1 MGTSGCTSTA
11 RFRLRSARPTNT
23 LLSKSLS
30 LLLLFVV
37 AGATRGAEP
46 LGAFFEPAQP
56 FFHAQVEIAPRAT
69 AAAPDADGNFVV
81 RGVLLPLGGGHCAV
95 FDQELLRVAGV
106 WRVPSGTP
114 LVTLDTMALIS
125 YVVSTRKASVKHP
138 RPTGP
143 LLLTSRM
150 QPGISRASDLSA
162 PRLDPRPPAR
172 ECDEGRGPLPAD
184 FARYAGLELTD
195 AGVVLRYTVDTTA
208 VRERLEARGA
218 PALRVVRHF
227 EISATGSALQITL
240 GRLTGGRVSL
250 MDGSGSITL
259 AERDGEHVAFV
270 APSPQARA
278 FRVTFDFPE
287 ETFTPAAAGMPRAK
301 ERRWPES
308 TTAPAKL
315 DYLSQNGLILDHIAV
330 PEANPWNRR
339 VRPADLAFLSDDQA
353 AVVTFDGDVWL
364 VSGFVDPELAR
375 LEWRRFA
382 SGLHEPLAIAAPGG
396 VIQVATKNGIIRLH
410 DRDTNGEADE
420 FENFNDQVIQSQ
432 TTRSFPLDM
441 AVAPDGAT
449 FVTQGG
455 IVTQSGLASG
465 GTGTAHTGAFLKV
478 SRDGRSLETFARAA
492 REPFLAVHPVTG
504 VVTGT
509 DQQGH
514 YIPSTPVYLVRRG
527 DSFGFLEKEPAP
539 VTPPLVW
546 IPHDQD
552 ISAGSQV
559 WMHGQAMGPWHDRL
573 LHLSYGSGRLLLVA
587 PDFDALVPQ
596 GAVIPLEFK
605 TGLPLLHGR
614 MHPRGDAVFLAGF
627 QIWGTQTPAK
637 WSLGRLRRGPAPIT
651 TALHATSCREGVV
664 LTFANPLS
672 AASVTPQA
680 VRIRSWNYRRSAA
693 YGSGRYAHDDSP
705 GVNRHGVGQTVLA
718 RDGRSAFIHVPH
730 LRPTMQLEVR
740 HDFLLAGGEPARG
753 AVYFTIHAL
762 RDLDL
767 AAAGFPAID
776 FTRGAVATAPEKEP
790 LPTVAQG
797 RALTDSLGCI
807 ACHSTDGTT
816 EGKVGPSW
824 NRIFGAKREFATG
837 GSATVDEYY
846 LREKILDPQKNRISE
861 KPAEMPSYRGVV
873 SDQQLES
880 IVLYLRSLK

>member
-1 MGTSGCTSTA
+1 M
-11 RFRLRSARPTNT
+11 
-23 LLSKSLS
+23 LLSKSLT
-30 LLLLFVV
+30 LLLLVV
-37 AGATRGAEP
+37 AACVVRGAEP
-46 LGAFFEPAQP
+46 PGPFFEPAQP

-69 AAAPDADGNFVV
+69 ADAPDSAGNFVV
-81 RGVLLPLGGGHCAV
+81 RGVLLPLGAGHCAV
-95 FDQELLRVAGV
+95 FDQELLRMAGV
-106 WRVPSGTP
+106 WRVPAGSP
-114 LVTLDTMALIS
+114 LVTLDTMAQIS
-125 YVVSTRKASVKHP
+125 YAASTRKASVKHP

-143 LLLTSRM
+143 LLLTSGM
-150 QPGISRASDLSA
+150 QPGISRARDFSM
-162 PRLDPRPPAR
+162 PPIDPRPPAR
-172 ECDEGRGPLPAD
+172 EGDEGRGALPAD
-184 FARYAGLELTD
+184 FARYGGLELTE
-195 AGVVLRYTVDTTA
+195 AGVVLRYTVGTA
-208 VRERLEARGA
+208 EIRERLEASGA
-218 PALRVVRHF
+218 PALRLVRQF
-227 EISATGSALQITL
+227 EISATDRAFHLTL
-240 GRLTGGRVSL
+240 GQLTGGRVSL
-250 MDGSGSITL
+250 NAPSDSVTL
-259 AERDGEHVAFV
+259 AERDGEPVASI
-270 APSPQARA
+270 APSPRART
-278 FRVTFDFPE
+278 FSVTFEFPG
-287 ETFTPAAAGMPRAK
+287 ETFTPAAARPARSV
-301 ERRWPES
+301 ERRWPQ
-308 TTAPAKL
+308 TATAPAKL
-315 DYLSQNGLILDHIAV
+315 EHLSQNGLIFDLIAV
-330 PEANPWNRR
+330 PEVNPWNRR
-339 VRPADLAFLSDDQA
+339 VRPADLAFLSDDRA

-364 VSGFVDPELAR
+364 VSGFADLQLAR

-382 SGLHEPLAIAAPGG
+382 SGLHEPLAITAPGG

-410 DRDTNGEADE
+410 DRDTNGEADG

-441 AVAPDGAT
+441 AVAPDGST

-455 IVTQSGLASG
+455 IVTQSGLPSG
-465 GTGTAHTGAFLKV
+465 GTGTAHTGAFLRAA
-478 SRDGRSLETFARAA
+478 RDGRALETFARAA

-527 DSFGFLEKEPAP
+527 DSFGFLEKETAP

-552 ISAGSQV
+552 ISASSQV
-559 WMHGQAMGPWHDRL
+559 WMHGKAMGPWHDRL
-573 LHLSYGSGRLLLVA
+573 LHLSYGTGRLLLVVPDLEA
-587 PDFDALVPQ
+587 PVPQ

-627 QIWGTQTPAK
+627 QIWGTQTPTK
-637 WSLGRLRRGPAPIT
+637 WSLGRLRHGPAPIT
-651 TALHATSCREGVV
+651 TALHALSTREGVV
-664 LTFANPLS
+664 LTFADPLS

-693 YGSGRYAHDDSP
+693 YGSGRYSHDGSP
-705 GVNRHGVGQTVLA
+705 GADRHGVGQTVLS
-718 RDGRSAFIHVPH
+718 RDGRSVFIHVPQ

-740 HDFLLAGGEPARG
+740 HDFLLARGEPARG
-753 AVYFTIHAL
+753 AVFFTIHAL

-776 FTRGAVATAPEKEP
+776 RTRGAIATAPEKEP

-797 RALTDSLGCI
+797 RALTVSLGCI
-807 ACHSTDGTT
+807 VCHSTDGTT

-824 NRIFGAKREFATG
+824 KRIFGAKREFATG

-846 LREKILDPQKNRISE
+846 LREKILDPQKNRLAE

-873 SDQQLES
+873 SDQQIES

>member
-1 MGTSGCTSTA
+1 MTVRVFPLHRFVLSALVALAA
-11 RFRLRSARPTNT
+11 RA
-23 LLSKSLS
+23 
-30 LLLLFVV
+30 
-37 AGATRGAEP
+37 AEAP
-46 LGAFFEPAQP
+46 GPFFEPGQP
-56 FFHAQVEIAPRAT
+56 FFHSQVEVVP
-69 AAAPDADGNFVV
+69 AAGSPAAGGNFVV
-81 RGVLLPLGGGHCAV
+81 RGVLLPLGAGHCAV
-95 FDQELLRVAGV
+95 FDQELLRMAGW
-106 WRVPSGTP
+106 WRVPPDSP
-114 LVTLDTMALIS
+114 LVTLETMAQIS
-125 YVVSTRKASVKHP
+125 YAAPTRKAAAKHP

-143 LLLTSRM
+143 LLLESRM
-150 QPGISRASDLSA
+150 RPGFTRAPTLATQPV
-162 PRLDPRPPAR
+162 DPRQPAR
-172 ECDEGRGPLPAD
+172 EGDEGRGALPAD
-184 FARYAGLELTD
+184 IARYGGLELTD
-195 AGVVLRYTVDTTA
+195 AGVVLRYTIGTTE
-208 VRERLEARGA
+208 VRDRLEAGGA

-227 EISATGSALQITL
+227 DIAATESALHLSL
-240 GRLTGGRVSL
+240 GRPAGARVSL
-250 MDGSGSITL
+250 QSPSESVTL
-259 AERDGEHVAFV
+259 AERDGEPVASI
-270 APSPQARA
+270 AASPQARA
-278 FRVTFDFPE
+278 FSVIFDFPE
-287 ETFTPAAAGMPRAK
+287 ENFTPARARAGSAK

-308 TTAPAKL
+308 ATAPAML
-315 DYLSQNGLILDHIAV
+315 EHLNQNGLILDHIAV
-330 PEANPWNRR
+330 PETNPWKRR
-339 VRPADLAFLSDDQA
+339 VRPADLAFLSDDLA
-353 AVVTFDGDVWL
+353 AVVAFDGDVWL
-364 VSGFVDPELAR
+364 VSGFADPRLAR

-396 VIQVATKNGIIRLH
+396 VIQVATKNGIVRLH

-465 GTGTAHTGAFLKV
+465 GTGTAHTGAFLKIA
-478 SRDGRSLETFARAA
+478 RDGRSLEAFARAA

-527 DSFGFLEKEPAP
+527 DSFGFLEKQPAP

-552 ISAGSQV
+552 ISASSQV
-559 WMHGQAMGPWHDRL
+559 WMHGEGMGPWHDRL
-573 LHLSYGSGRLLLVA
+573 LHLSYGTGRLLLIA
-587 PDFDALVPQ
+587 PDFDAPVPQ

-627 QIWGTQTPAK
+627 QIWGTQTPTK
-637 WSLGRLRRGPAPIT
+637 WALGRLRRGPAPIT

-664 LTFANPLS
+664 LTFADSLS

-705 GVNRHGVGQTVLA
+705 GVNRHGVGQTVLS
-718 RDGRSAFIHVPH
+718 RDGRSVFIHVPH
-730 LRPTMQLEVR
+730 LHPTMQLEVR
-740 HDFLLAGGEPARG
+740 HDFLFAGGEPARG
-753 AVYFTIHAL
+753 AVFFTIHAH

-767 AAAGFPAID
+767 AAAGFPPID
-776 FTRGAVATAPEKEP
+776 LTRGAIATAPEKEP

-797 RALTDSLGCI
+797 RALTESLGCI
-807 ACHSTDGTT
+807 VCHSTDGTT
-816 EGKVGPSW
+816 EGKVGPTW
-824 NRIFGAKREFATG
+824 RRIFGAKRDFATG
-837 GSATVDEYY
+837 GSAVVDEFY
-846 LREKILDPQKNRISE
+846 LREKILDPQKNRLSE

>member
-1 MGTSGCTSTA
+1 MP
-11 RFRLRSARPTNT
+11 LRHFI
-23 LLSKSLS
+23 LLP
-30 LLLLFVV
+30 LFAAL
-37 AGATRGAEP
+37 AGAP
-46 LGAFFEPAQP
+46 LLAADAPGPFFEPDHP
-56 FFHAQVEIAPRAT
+56 FFQVQVEIEPATETPRAS
-69 AAAPDADGNFVV
+69 GNFVV
-81 RGVLLPLGGGHCAV
+81 RGILLPLGAGHCAV
-95 FDQELLRVAGV
+95 FDQELLRLAGV
-106 WRVPSGTP
+106 WRVPPGLP
-114 LVTLDTMALIS
+114 LVTLDTMAPVS
-125 YVVSTRKASVKHP
+125 YAVSTRKASVRHP
-138 RPTGP
+138 QPTGP
-143 LLLTSRM
+143 LLLASRM
-150 QPGISRASDLSA
+150 QPGISRAGDVA
-162 PRLDPRPPAR
+162 TRPLDPRPPAR
-172 ECDEGRGPLPAD
+172 EGDEGRGPLPTD
-184 FARYAGLELTD
+184 VARYTGLDLTD
-195 AGVVLRYTVDTTA
+195 AGVVLRYTVGTTEIS
-208 VRERLEARGA
+208 ERLEASGS

-227 EISATGSALQITL
+227 EISATESVIHLTL
-240 GRLTGGRVSL
+240 GQLRGGRVSHS
-250 MDGSGSITL
+250 DRSGSVTL
-259 AERDGEHVAFV
+259 AERDGEQVASV
-270 APSPQARA
+270 AASPQVRA
-278 FRVTFDFPE
+278 FSVTFEFPD
-287 ETFTPAAAGMPRAK
+287 ETFTPAVARPLRAK

-308 TTAPAKL
+308 TTAPATL
-315 DYLSQNGLILDHIAV
+315 EHLSQNGLILDQVAV

-339 VRPADLAFLSDDQA
+339 VRPSDLAFLSEDRA

-364 VSGFVDPELAR
+364 VAGFADSQLTR

-410 DRDTNGEADE
+410 DRDSNGEADG

-441 AVAPDGAT
+441 AVAPDGST

-465 GTGTAHTGAFLKV
+465 GTGTAHTGAFLRI
-478 SRDGRSLETFARAA
+478 SRDGRALETFARAA

-514 YIPSTPVYLVRRG
+514 FIPSTPVYLVRRG
-527 DSFGFLEKEPAP
+527 DAFGFLEKESAP

-552 ISAGSQV
+552 ISASSQV

-587 PDFDALVPQ
+587 PDLDAPVPQ

-605 TGLPLLHGR
+605 TELPLLHGR
-614 MHPRGDAVFLAGF
+614 MHPRGDAVYLAGF
-627 QIWGTQTPAK
+627 QIWGTQTRTK

-651 TALHATSCREGVV
+651 TALHALSTREGVV
-664 LTFANPLS
+664 LTFAEPL
-672 AASVTPQA
+672 ATESVVA
-680 VRIRSWNYRRSAA
+680 DGVRIRSWNYRRSAA
-693 YGSGRYAHDDSP
+693 YGSGRYSRDGSP
-705 GVNRHGVGQTVLA
+705 GADRHGVGQTVLS
-718 RDGRSAFIHVPH
+718 RDGRSVFIHVPQ

-740 HDFLLAGGEPARG
+740 HDFRLLSGEGARG
-753 AVYFTIHAL
+753 TVFFTIHAP

-767 AAAGFPAID
+767 AGAGFPAVD
-776 FTRGAVATAPEKEP
+776 LTRSVVATTTEKEA

-797 RALTDSLGCI
+797 KVLTASLGCI
-807 ACHSTDGTT
+807 ACHSNDGTT

-824 NRIFGAKREFATG
+824 KRIFGAKREFATG
-837 GSATVDEYY
+837 GSAVVDEFY
-846 LREKILDPQKNRISE
+846 LREKILDPQKNRLAE

-873 SDQQLES
+873 SEQQLES